1 MFHVSCSM
9 IKVAINGLGRIGRMF
24 FRAAYELPEL
34 EIVAVNDLGDLENLA
49 YLLTHD
55 SVYRKWEKEVRAE
68 NGGIT
73 VNGKEI
79 VFTQEKDPMKLPWGA
94 LGVDVVVES
103 TGVFETFEKAAVH
116 LAAGAR
122 RVVISA
128 PAKDQDKDGVGKTV
142 LLGVN
147 EQELKNCKVS
157 SNGSCTTNSAHPVIQ
172 ILHEKIGIKKA
183 MLTTIHSYTA
193 TQKLVD
199 GPDKG
204 DWRRG
209 RAAAGN
215 IVPSSTGAA
224 VSVTRAV
231 KDLQGL
237 FDGIA
242 VRVPT
247 IAGSLSDIT
256 FLAKRA
262 TSVEEVNAILVEA
275 QKDAR
280 WRNIFKASA
289 DELVSSDIIGE
300 PYASV
305 VDLKFTK
312 VVDGDLVKV
321 LAWYDNEMGYTHAL
335 IKHVILAGSLI

>member
-1 MFHVSCSM
+1 M
-9 IKVAINGLGRIGRMF
+9 IKVAINGFGRIGRMF
-24 FRAAYELPEL
+24 FRAAFVRPEL
-34 EIVAVNDLGDLENLA
+34 DIVAINDLGDAENLA

-55 SVYRKWEKEVRAE
+55 SVYRKWGKEVRVE
-68 NGGIT
+68 GSGLR
-73 VNGKEI
+73 VEGKE
-79 VFTQEKDPMKLPWGA
+79 VRFMQEKDATKLPWGE

-103 TGVFETFEKAAVH
+103 TGAFETYEKAAVH
-116 LAAGAR
+116 LAAGAK

-128 PAKDQDKDGVGKTV
+128 PAKDEDKDGVGKTV
-142 LLGVN
+142 LLGIN
-147 EQELKNCKVS
+147 EQELKNCKIS

-172 ILHEKIGIKKA
+172 ILHDAIGIKKA

-224 VSVTRAV
+224 VSVTRAI
-231 KDLQGL
+231 KELQGL

-256 FLAKRA
+256 FLAKRR
-262 TSVEEVNAILVEA
+262 TSAEEVNGILTEA

-280 WRNIFKASA
+280 WRGIFKASI

-300 PYASV
+300 PYASIA
-305 VDLKFTK
+305 DLKFTK

-335 IKHVILAGSLI
+335 IQHIISAGAFI